1 MTTVAVTGAGGF
13 IGAWLCRELIQ
24 RGLTVRGIVAQLP
37 SQPVTGVDYRVHQ
50 LGIGDL
56 LDLAGVEILVHL
68 AARAGG
74 LLAQSSRHEEVFQ
87 ANTAATLEVLT
98 AADEVCSRVFLASS
112 AVVYAPSTSP
122 LKENSSLVGVA
133 DSPSGYAWAKV
144 CDEVAGRWF
153 GDRLEV
159 VVGRFT
165 NIYGPG
171 GHGRGTVVHDLVE
184 RALTLADGDPL
195 TVWGD
200 GTAVRSF
207 MYFEDAARLIADL
220 ATGDSTGAFNVDSGQ
235 PVTIGS
241 LAQMVAGAVSPTM
254 EVVFDTSKP
263 DGQPFR
269 VLDVTKVT
277 ELGFEARVGL
287 SEGVGRL
294 VEYERERLGKGRR

>member
-24 RGLTVRGIVAQLP
+24 RGHSVRGISLELP
-37 SQPVTGVDYRVHQ
+37 TRSVDGVDYRVVQ
-50 LGIGDL
+50 LGAGAN
-56 LDLAGVEILVHL
+56 LDLTGIDVVIHL

-74 LLAQSSRHEEVFQ
+74 LLAQSSHHEEVFQ
-87 ANTAATLEVLT
+87 ANTSATRAVLEAARG
-98 AADEVCSRVFLASS
+98 VCRRVFLASS
-112 AVVYAPSTSP
+112 AVVYAPSARPLGEDSP
-122 LKENSSLVGVA
+122 LVGA
-133 DSPSGYAWAKV
+133 NDSPSGYTWAKV

-159 VVGRFT
+159 VIGRFT

-171 GHGRGTVVHDLVE
+171 GHGRGTVIHDLVE
-184 RALTLADGDPL
+184 RALSPAGGKPL

-207 MYFEDAARLIADL
+207 IYVEDAARLIADL
-220 ATGDSTGAFNVDSGQ
+220 ATGDSTGVFNVDSGEST
-235 PVTIGS
+235 TIAL

-263 DGQPFR
+263 GGQPFR

-287 SEGVGRL
+287 PEGVGRL
-294 VEYERERLGKGRR
+294 VAYERERLGKGRR